1 MEERRGNWEGKVRK
15 ARRESRECVEFR
27 QGMGRQREQ
36 DREQVGKMGNNAREE
51 KCGGERR

>member
-27 QGMGRQREQ
+27 QGMGRQEGAGQRTSWQDGKQCEGRE
-36 DREQVGKMGNNAREE
+36 M
-51 KCGGERR
+51 RR